1 MIGKL
6 EVDKK
11 NVDIHLARKKKLTF
25 DVSKVQDGKKR
36 QKRRERNEK
45 SEQISE
51 SSGKARERK
60 RENDEIQKWARSS
73 GGSGGFTGGSCK
85 GGSNAVGR

>member
-6 EVDKK
+6 DVDKK
-11 NVDIHLARKKKLTF
+11 NVDFHLARKKKLTF

-60 RENDEIQKWARSS
+60 RERTMKYRNGRDRAEEA
-73 GGSGGFTGGSCK
+73 GGLREEAAKEEATL
-85 GGSNAVGR
+85 